1 VSDRVEEIIKLL
13 KAKTV
18 VVRRAAAKALGEI
31 KDLRAVEPLI
41 SALKDSDKEVRKAAA
56 RA

>member
-18 VVRRAAAKALGEI
+18 VVRWN
-31 KDLRAVEPLI
+31 AVRCLE
-41 SALKDSDKEVRKAAA
+41 R
-56 RA
+56 

>member
-18 VVRRAAAKALGEI
+18 VVRRNAAKALGEI
-31 KDLRAVEPLI
+31 KDTRAVEPWF
-41 SALKDSDKEVRKAAA
+41 
-56 RA
+56 

>member
-1 VSDRVEEIIKLL
+1 MSDRVEEIIKLL